1 MQALEF
7 SSAGPLVYPVSK
19 AVRLAKAPPSLER
32 TVDTEALTLGPDAM
46 LRRVR
51 QQAAQ
56 RRAVRAAEAI
66 RSYR

>member
-7 SSAGPLVYPVSK
+7 SPAGPLVYPVSK

-32 TVDTEALTLGPDAM
+32 TVDTAALTLGTDAM